1 MTKDNWIKACKRCG
15 KPYPVEGVMVC
26 PCHPMFSPNYEPE
39 PPIEFKTEKDCQRF
53 IDWMYVSEV
62 ERKIELKDAIEK
74 TNKRWELRANKKCWD
89 IQDED
94 GVIIDTVVSLSDL
107 LEDK

>member
-1 MTKDNWIKACKRCG
+1 MSNNSKKLCKRCG
-15 KPYPVEGVMVC
+15 KPYPVDGVMVC

-74 TNKRWELRANKKCWD
+74 TNKRWRERINKYKSKPLTM
-89 IQDED
+89 ET
-94 GVIIDTVVSLSDL
+94 IIVLSDL
-107 LEDK
+107 LEDKS